1 MTNSRETTLLNPIL
15 ILKNGFVLLFFSILL
30 SPFFSANAQGLDQ
43 GFTLYLVRHAEK
55 ELSADN
61 PKDPPLTPCGEERA
75 ESLAHFLSSVD
86 LEAVYSTDYLRTRN
100 TAHPV
105 AREKEIEV
113 QIYDPKNPDDFAK
126 LLVDRK
132 QNALV
137 VGHSNSTPT
146 LAGLL
151 LGEELESI
159 DESIYDRIYQ
169 LVFFEGKAR
178 LQLFHSTFECSFHDD

>member
-1 MTNSRETTLLNPIL
+1 MTDTQETSLLDLFSISKPRYA
-15 ILKNGFVLLFFSILL
+15 LLFAFLL
-30 SPFFSANAQGLDQ
+30 LVPLFVVRAQDSDR

-61 PKDPPLTPCGEERA
+61 PKDPTLTPCGEERA

-178 LQLFHSTFECSFHDD
+178 LQLFHSTFECSFQDD